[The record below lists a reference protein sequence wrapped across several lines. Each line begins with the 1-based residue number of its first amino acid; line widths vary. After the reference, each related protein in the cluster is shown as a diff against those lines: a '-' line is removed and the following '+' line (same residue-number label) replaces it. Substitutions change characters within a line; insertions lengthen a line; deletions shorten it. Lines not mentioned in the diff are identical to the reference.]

1 MEPTVRLALLCDY
14 ALRSQDGKLS
24 AIGIFSSVG
33 MAEIPGPSPPF
44 FVVISVGLDRGTHP
58 VSLGIVDPLGQQVLP
73 EQPAFDV
80 EVEAPGMDTELLFQF
95 NGLPLPRPGIY
106 QIQLFVEGRL
116 VHSMPL
122 SVQGASGQMP
132 GRA

>member
-14 ALRSQDGKLS
+14 ALRAQDGKLS
-24 AIGIFSSVG
+24 AIGIFSSIG
-33 MAEIPGPSPPF
+33 LAEIPGASPPF
-44 FVVISVGLDRGTHP
+44 FVVLSIGLDRGTHS
-58 VSLGIVDPLGQQVLP
+58 VSLGIIDPMGQQILP
-73 EQPAFDV
+73 EQPVFDV
-80 EVEAPGMDTELLFQF
+80 DVEAPGMDTELLFQF
-95 NGLPLPRPGIY
+95 NGLPLQRPGIY

-122 SVQGASGQMP
+122 SVQAANAVQ